1 VSRGVLQVGRWL
13 RLVVVGLP
21 AALATGCNSDQAI
34 TNPATG
40 PAREINTLWWA
51 MFVGAMLVFGV
62 VVGLLVLAFVRRRR
76 PEGPSH
82 EDRGPYMVI
91 VGGGLAAPIVLL
103 AILFGFVI
111 HVMPAT
117 SAPPGQTKLT
127 VDVIGHQWF
136 WEVRYHGTPAVTAN
150 EIHIPAG
157 TPVDVRVTTAD
168 VIHSFW
174 VPRLNRKIDMIPG
187 RMNRIELDAPDP
199 GVYRGQCSEFCGV
212 GHAQMAFDV
221 IVQPPSQFQ
230 SWLRNEEGPA
240 AQPPGGQAALGGRAF
255 MTAGCQDCH
264 AIRGTAASGR
274 VGPDLTHV
282 GSRRTLAALTI
293 PNTPRSLFD
302 WITNPQRIKPGAR
315 MPGFASLPASE
326 RHALVTYLEGLR

>member
-1 VSRGVLQVGRWL
+1 VLQVGGWL
-13 RLVVVGLP
+13 RLAIAGLV
-21 AALATGCNSDQAI
+21 AVLATGCNSNQAI

-51 MFVGAMLVFGV
+51 MFVGAMVVFSV

-82 EDRGPYMVI
+82 DDVGPYKVI
-91 VGGGLAAPIVLL
+91 IGGGLAAPIVVL

-117 SAPPGQTKLT
+117 SAPPGPTKMT

-136 WEVRYHGTPAVTAN
+136 WEARYPGTPAVTAN

-157 TPVDVRVTTAD
+157 TPVDVRVTTVD

-187 RMNRIELDAPDP
+187 QVNRIELDAPDP

-212 GHAQMAFDV
+212 GHAQMAFYV
-221 IVQPPSQFQ
+221 IVQPPDQFRA
-230 SWLRNEEGPA
+230 WLRNEEQPA
-240 AQPPGGQAALGGRAF
+240 AQPSGGQAALGRHAF
-255 MTAGCQDCH
+255 MTVGCQDCH

-293 PNTPRSLFD
+293 PNTPRSLYD

>member
-1 VSRGVLQVGRWL
+1 
-13 RLVVVGLP
+13 
-21 AALATGCNSDQAI
+21 
-34 TNPATG
+34 
-40 PAREINTLWWA
+40 
-51 MFVGAMLVFGV
+51 M
-62 VVGLLVLAFVRRRR
+62 
-76 PEGPSH
+76 
-82 EDRGPYMVI
+82 
-91 VGGGLAAPIVLL
+91 AAPIVVL

-117 SAPPGQTKLT
+117 SAPPGPTKLT

-136 WEVRYHGTPAVTAN
+136 WEVRYHGTAAVTAN
-150 EIHIPAG
+150 EIHIPAD
-157 TPVDVRVTTAD
+157 TAVDVRVTTDD

-187 RMNRIELDAPDP
+187 RVNQIELDAPDP

-221 IVQPPSQFQ
+221 IVQPPGQFRA
-230 SWLRNEEGPA
+230 WLRNEEQPA
-240 AQPPGGQAALGGRAF
+240 AGPSGSPATLGEHAF
-255 MTAGCQDCH
+255 MTAGCQSCH
-264 AIRGTAASGR
+264 MIRGTSAAGR

-293 PNTPRSLFD
+293 RNTPRSLYD

-315 MPGFASLPASE
+315 MPGFASLPASQ
-326 RHALVTYLEGLR
+326 RHALVSYLEGLR